1 MFLEHTLLCD
11 EVEEILARLWSLHHY
26 DERVVA
32 FKVVEEADDA
42 RKSSEEV
49 EKADFQGNSRG
60 SNLKQNLVSIKKM
73 GFYFVSRQEILIIIL
88 ELQRPVLS

>member
-60 SNLKQNLVSIKKM
+60 SNLKQNLVTIK
-73 GFYFVSRQEILIIIL
+73 S
-88 ELQRPVLS
+88 

>member
-88 ELQRPVLS
+88 ELHRPPLS

>member
-11 EVEEILARLWSLHHY
+11 EVEEILARLRSLHHY

-32 FKVVEEADDA
+32 FKVVEEADYA

-73 GFYFVSRQEILIIIL
+73 GFYFVSRY
-88 ELQRPVLS
+88 S